1 MEKTFQNA
9 ENMTLPRQQKEAGDH
24 AQAPLEPHPETDVP
38 GESKAGQGKSL
49 RGPGWFAVFV
59 LCLIVSVASASA
71 SLYVYD
77 RYYAQKFVAVDI
89 KGYMADLR
97 DQYVAHKMTDEEVK
111 QAIGKL
117 GTALDRIPKNKAIV
131 MADSVIKNVEVV
143 KP

>member
-1 MEKTFQNA
+1 MEKTLQNA
-9 ENMTLPRQQKEAGDH
+9 ENMAVAEGQKPSA
-24 AQAPLEPHPETDVP
+24 AQAALEPHPEADIPNVAP
-38 GESKAGQGKSL
+38 QKKEKNS
-49 RGPGWFAVFV
+49 GPGWFAVFL

-71 SLYVYD
+71 SVYVYD
-77 RYYAQKFVAVDI
+77 QYYAQKFVAVDI

-97 DQYVAHKMTDEEVK
+97 DQYIAHKMTDEEVK

-117 GTALDRIPKNKAIV
+117 GAALDRIPKNKAIV